1 MKKKSKRI
9 NTATDALKAFKA
21 ARRKEEIE
29 LHGKPVKQ
37 SSVVANKKKYTRKR
51 KHKGEE
57 EES

>member
-9 NTATDALKAFKA
+9 KTATDALKAFKA

-29 LHGKPVKQ
+29 LHGKPIRQ
-37 SSVVANKKKYTRKR
+37 SGVVANKKKYTRKR
-51 KHKGEE
+51 KHKGDV

>member
-9 NTATDALKAFKA
+9 KTATDALKAFKA

-29 LHGKPVKQ
+29 LHGKPIRQ
-37 SSVVANKKKYTRKR
+37 SSVVANKKKYTRKK
-51 KHKGEE
+51 KHKGKV